1 MAGLDR
7 SDEGV
12 VLRLDEEEVD
22 VVASL
27 AEGLAVRLADP
38 TPDGEAGDELL
49 ERLAPTASRGDAE
62 LDAEL
67 RSLLREDLMT
77 SRVARLRDLA
87 TGLRGGLSAGTYVR
101 TLDRAEAMR
110 IVEALNDLRIALA
123 STIGYERIER
133 GGLAVDDPRQD
144 TLRLMDALAWLQ
156 GGLIE
161 YVDGD

>member
-1 MAGLDR
+1 MASLDR

-77 SRVARLRDLA
+77 SRVARLHDLA
-87 TGLRGGLSAGTYVR
+87 TGLRGGLEAGTYVR

-144 TLRLMDALAWLQ
+144 TLRFMDAFAWLQ